1 MDSVFTSDTEQA
13 ACPMASVDHAWL
25 RMDTP
30 VNPMVINAVIS
41 FKQPLNTEDCIQQI
55 TSQLLSNKIFRSKPG
70 SSIYGAQW
78 QQTKVDE
85 SYHFSICHQRLKDDQ
100 ALQAQATDFINQPL
114 DHNRPLWRVLL
125 VPHCKSGGALVVR
138 IHHAYAD
145 GMALMKVLLKLMDER
160 ELIEYYEKQQ
170 TSKQKK
176 PRKNRTVALFS
187 KLQNYMPGNG
197 KWLEALGLVDEL
209 TTELLK
215 LGLSPGEENA
225 FKKPGL
231 CGKKQL
237 VWTKPL
243 NLDEVKTIAKFQHAK
258 VNDVL
263 LNSVSGA
270 FRRYLKSI
278 DQLSAWSE
286 MKAVIP
292 VDLRQHVNARELG
305 NYFGL
310 VFLSL
315 PLGTEDPIERSRL
328 LHKRMN
334 ALKDSKQAWLTFQL
348 LQLAGYLPEII
359 EKELIQLFSSKGS
372 MVMTNVPGPQFPLHL
387 SGNEIDQI
395 MFWVPQSGSIGIGVS
410 ILTYNNHVQFG
421 LMTDKQIIPNPEK
434 LIDFFTEE
442 FESLLLETLMTV
454 QWPSA

>member
-1 MDSVFTSDTEQA
+1 MDSTFMTDSEQSTK
-13 ACPMASVDHAWL
+13 PMASVDHAWL

-41 FKQPLNTEDCIQQI
+41 FKKPLDTQDCIKQI
-55 TSQLLSNKIFRSKPG
+55 TKQLLTNKVFRSKPG
-70 SSIYGAQW
+70 SSVYGAHW
-78 QQTKVDE
+78 QQTAVDE
-85 SYHFSICHQRLKDDQ
+85 SYHFQICHTRLDDDL
-100 ALQAQATDFINQPL
+100 ALQAQATEFINSPL

-125 VPHCKSGGALVVR
+125 IPNCKKGAALVVR

-160 ELIEYYEKQQ
+160 ELIEQFEKQQ
-170 TSKQKK
+170 AKQSKK
-176 PRKNRTVALFS
+176 PRKKRTAALFS
-187 KLQNYMPGNG
+187 RLQSYMPGNG
-197 KWLEALGLVDEL
+197 KWFEALGLVEEL
-209 TTELLK
+209 TADLLK

-243 NLDEVKTIAKFQHAK
+243 DLDEVKTIAKFQHAK

-286 MKAVIP
+286 LKAVIP

-315 PLGTEDPIERSRL
+315 PLGVDDPIERSRL

-348 LQLAGYLPEII
+348 LQLAGYLPEIA

-372 MVMTNVPGPQFPLHL
+372 MVMTNVPGPKFPLHL

-421 LMTDKQIIPNPEK
+421 LMTDKQIIPNPEQ

-454 QWPSA
+454 QWPEN